1 MNRLLK
7 MKYKSGFVT
16 IIGRP
21 NVGKSTLLNK
31 ILGQKIV
38 ITSDKPQTTRK
49 RIKGILTEEEGQI
62 VFVDTPGVHKPIHK
76 LGEFLLEETRFAIPD
91 TDIILFVVDGSQEA
105 GNGDKWIVQNI
116 FETKVPVILVI
127 NKVDLIKDMA
137 KRDKYIN
144 TYQELLGDKIL
155 STVKLSA
162 KTGRNIDTL
171 IKNIFN
177 KLPEGP
183 QYFPEE
189 FSTDQN
195 MREIASETIR
205 EKILINTH
213 DEIPHSVA
221 VDIDKYEEQEKL
233 IKIMASIYVEQDSQ
247 KGIIIGKKG
256 DMLKKIG
263 TEARIEIEELIEN
276 KVFLELFVKV
286 KKDWRKKAKD
296 LKELGYSQ

>member
-1 MNRLLK
+1 